1 MSKPPKGTANTF
13 YLTNFMKNIK
23 KETTILMYD
32 NDPVTFLNLRRL
44 PGRVDYHGAGV
55 LFHYEIAAV
64 RALVEMGYLKPLG
77 DPGSA
82 EHKYFLSKTIE
93 KLAADERWMDKTT
106 RALRQYWAKKNARR
120 KKVEPPLADAA

>member
-1 MSKPPKGTANTF
+1 
-13 YLTNFMKNIK
+13 MKKIK
-23 KETTILMYD
+23 KETTILFMYD
-32 NDPVTFLNLRRL
+32 NDPITFLNLRRL

-55 LFHYEIAAV
+55 LLHYEIAAV
-64 RALVEMGYLKPLG
+64 RALVEMGDLKPLG
-77 DPGSA
+77 DPGST

-120 KKVEPPLADAA
+120 KNAAPNLSRIRRHVEPPLADAA